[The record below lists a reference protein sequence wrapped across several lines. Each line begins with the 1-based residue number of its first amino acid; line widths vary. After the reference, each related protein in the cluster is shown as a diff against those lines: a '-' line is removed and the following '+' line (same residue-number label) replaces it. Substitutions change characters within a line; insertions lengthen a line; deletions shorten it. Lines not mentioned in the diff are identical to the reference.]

1 MKRLSFFI
9 SILLTLF
16 LSCTKNENLLEKP
29 QEVSTSLERFSI
41 LLSKAVYS
49 EPSLRNFI
57 KDEAL
62 KRKDYDFDVFYPL
75 IKNEVIDGERTF
87 QEILEEYDTSNI
99 LPLVEMEHPLLTIF
113 VPDWSWVNDDC
124 FSVEK

>member
-16 LSCTKNENLLEKP
+16 LSCTKNENLFEKQ
-29 QEVSTSLERFSI
+29 QEDSTSIEQFSI

-62 KRKDYDFDVFYPL
+62 RKRPV
-75 IKNEVIDGERTF
+75 
-87 QEILEEYDTSNI
+87 
-99 LPLVEMEHPLLTIF
+99 
-113 VPDWSWVNDDC
+113 
-124 FSVEK
+124 

>member
-29 QEVSTSLERFSI
+29 KEDSTSIEQFSI

-49 EPSLRNFI
+49 EPSR
-57 KDEAL
+57 
-62 KRKDYDFDVFYPL
+62 
-75 IKNEVIDGERTF
+75 
-87 QEILEEYDTSNI
+87 
-99 LPLVEMEHPLLTIF
+99 MLLTR
-113 VPDWSWVNDDC
+113 
-124 FSVEK
+124 K

>member
-29 QEVSTSLERFSI
+29 KEDSTSIEQFSI

-49 EPSLRNFI
+49 ELSR
-57 KDEAL
+57 
-62 KRKDYDFDVFYPL
+62 
-75 IKNEVIDGERTF
+75 
-87 QEILEEYDTSNI
+87 
-99 LPLVEMEHPLLTIF
+99 MLLTR
-113 VPDWSWVNDDC
+113 
-124 FSVEK
+124 K